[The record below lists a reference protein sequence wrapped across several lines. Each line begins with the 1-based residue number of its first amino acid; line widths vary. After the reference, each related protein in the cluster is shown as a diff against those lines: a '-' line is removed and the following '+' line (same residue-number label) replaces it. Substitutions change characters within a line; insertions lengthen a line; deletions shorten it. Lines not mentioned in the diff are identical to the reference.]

1 MKQQNSSYKYYLVR
15 LSSTPVSQLVQ
26 YFNNSVG
33 SRAWT
38 SQRAAFD
45 AALIDAF
52 IHKGIDVSDI
62 YDGHSISFKRKVDY
76 DSTLKRLSPIA

>member
-33 SRAWT
+33 SRAWS
-38 SQRAAFD
+38 SQRAVFD
-45 AALIDAF
+45 AALIDAL

-62 YDGHSISFKRKVDY
+62 YDGKIISFKRKVDY

>member
-26 YFNNSVG
+26 YFNNEVG

-38 SQRAAFD
+38 SNRAAFD
-45 AALIDAF
+45 AALIDAL

-62 YDGHSISFKRKVDY
+62 YDGHSISFKRKVDH